1 MNLKRFNDGIAR
13 GEAALAM
20 GMLLVM
26 LVVAFAQAMLRN
38 LTNFN
43 VGWAN
48 VALRWI
54 DWADFIISK
63 GTLWLAF
70 LGASLAVHGDK
81 HISIDLVPRMASPRA
96 RVLMRGIA
104 SVIGSVIC
112 FFLARAFWTA
122 VIVNG
127 DELSGELAVLVPE
140 GTVHVCDATA
150 AQLGDAHRPAV
161 FCAARAFFRLLG
173 VTIETPGPMFEAIA
187 PVSFLFMTLRF
198 FGQGV
203 YELRRFARG
212 EVDDDPGAHG
222 ITGDMQG
229 VHASG
234 DARASDPKKD
244 R

>member
-1 MNLKRFNDGIAR
+1 MPGRFPATSGKGGTTLNLKRFNDGIAR

-112 FFLARAFWTA
+112 FFLAR
-122 VIVNG
+122 
-127 DELSGELAVLVPE
+127 
-140 GTVHVCDATA
+140 
-150 AQLGDAHRPAV
+150 
-161 FCAARAFFRLLG
+161 
-173 VTIETPGPMFEAIA
+173 
-187 PVSFLFMTLRF
+187 
-198 FGQGV
+198 
-203 YELRRFARG
+203 
-212 EVDDDPGAHG
+212 
-222 ITGDMQG
+222 
-229 VHASG
+229 
-234 DARASDPKKD
+234 
-244 R
+244 